1 MKKKEEPFKPHDMY
15 KDGVAVKANTVEEHL
30 ALKSAGYGHDK
41 PKKVIATM
49 SFKEAVNAAKSFL
62 DAVESQMK

>member
-1 MKKKEEPFKPHDMY
+1 MY

-41 PKKVIATM
+41 PKKIIATM
-49 SFKEAVNAAKSFL
+49 SFKEAVNVAKSFL

>member
-1 MKKKEEPFKPHDMY
+1 MKKKEEPFKPHNMY

-41 PKKVIATM
+41 PKKVASTI
-49 SFKEAVNAAKSFL
+49 SFKEAVDAAKSFL
-62 DAVESQMK
+62 EAIEEQMG

>member
-1 MKKKEEPFKPHDMY
+1 MKKKNEPFKPHNMY

-41 PKKVIATM
+41 PKKVVATM
-49 SFKEAVNAAKSFL
+49 SFKEAVDAAKSFL
-62 DAVESQMK
+62 EAIEEQMG

>member
-1 MKKKEEPFKPHDMY
+1 MKKKDEPFKPHDMY
-15 KDGVAVKANTVEEHL
+15 RDGVAVKANTVEEHL

-41 PKKVIATM
+41 PKNVVATM
-49 SFKEAVNAAKSFL
+49 SFKEAVSAAKSFL